1 MRSEK
6 APRGRCIC
14 SRALQIHH
22 GRARGVRMWVRTKE
36 HKLVATSLNHPGN
49 GRRCLNVWQAELEA
63 KLMLRTSVLDMILG
77 AQSSV

>member
-6 APRGRCIC
+6 APKDGVSVLERCRYTMEGR
-14 SRALQIHH
+14 
-22 GRARGVRMWVRTKE
+22 RGVRMWVRTKE